1 MANSLQEQLMKAGLA
16 DQKKA
21 RRAKQ
26 QKRQEANQVRPG
38 AC

>member
-21 RRAKQ
+21 RR
-26 QKRQEANQVRPG
+26 
-38 AC
+38 